1 MRFQV
6 PQFVDIEDKI
16 IGPFTLKQFLMYV
29 VAAMLLVPVY
39 IYSDLSLFITIALP
53 ILGVAAVFAHLK
65 IYGRSFSQVVFS
77 AFSYASKGQ
86 LYLWRRKKDKPL
98 DIVDEDWELL
108 RAQAPNAS
116 VRTRTNTP
124 QASVSSLSAIAQS
137 LETTGNISYEDVE
150 DPLVVQ

>member
-53 ILGVAAVFAHLK
+53 ILGIAAVFAHLK
-65 IYGRSFSQVVFS
+65 IYGRSFSQVTFS
-77 AFSYASKGQ
+77 AISYATKGQ
-86 LYLWRRKKDKPL
+86 LYVWRRLKAPILK
-98 DIVDEDWELL
+98 IVDEEWDGA
-108 RAQAPNAS
+108 RAS
-116 VRTRTNTP
+116 VAATRE
-124 QASVSSLSAIAQS
+124 SSSLSSIAQS
-137 LETTGNISYEDVE
+137 LETTGNVSKQDAD
-150 DPLVVQ
+150 DPLVV

>member
-77 AFSYASKGQ
+77 AFSYVSKGQ

-98 DIVDEDWELL
+98 DIVDENWELL
-108 RAQAPNAS
+108 RAQAPNTS
-116 VRTRTNTP
+116 VRKRTTTS

-137 LETTGNISYEDVE
+137 LETTGNISHEDVE
-150 DPLVVQ
+150 DPLVV

>member
-6 PQFVDIEDKI
+6 PQFVDIEDKV

-53 ILGVAAVFAHLK
+53 VLGVAAVFAHLK
-65 IYGRSFSQVVFS
+65 IYGRSFSQVTFS
-77 AFSYASKGQ
+77 AISYATKGQ
-86 LYLWRRKKDKPL
+86 LYVWRRQKGAALK
-98 DIVDEDWELL
+98 IVDEEWNGAARQKERVAAD
-108 RAQAPNAS
+108 R
-116 VRTRTNTP
+116 
-124 QASVSSLSAIAQS
+124 SSSTLNNIAQS
-137 LETTGNISYEDVE
+137 LETTGNVSKEDAE